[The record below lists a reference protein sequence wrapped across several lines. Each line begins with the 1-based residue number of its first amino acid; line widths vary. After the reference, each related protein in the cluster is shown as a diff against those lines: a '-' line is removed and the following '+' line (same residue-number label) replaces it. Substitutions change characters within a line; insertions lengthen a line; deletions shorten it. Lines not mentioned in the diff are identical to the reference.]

1 MLEGQ
6 IRNDARFE
14 QKLDSRA
21 LASKGD
27 RAPAT
32 REGLDIS
39 LVSTLAYDS
48 NIFIEAEDETGSLVA
63 QVEPTIGWTGG
74 ERDKTWVRLAY
85 EGAAVVYFSETEE
98 SRFDNRVRVEG
109 GVRGKQL
116 ALAYSARWARVG
128 SPTPDV
134 GGQITRQ
141 EWGGEASVSYNPKGK
156 LSYRVFGE
164 RSAVELDDPDLID
177 LFQVSGGI
185 AAEYDYSSKTQL
197 ELSYRL
203 GQVDIDQSGTQNFH
217 RVLLQGLW
225 TPREKIRVSVQAGA
239 EYRDYEVGSELD
251 PYFVARVDWTPRAK
265 TGLYLEAYRREES
278 SAALEG
284 ESFELTGL
292 RAGVTQRFR
301 DGWSGAFELGGEHSD
316 YFGITGLPESGREDN
331 LFFVRPSVTYS
342 LAEDSEIAFV
352 YQWTRSSSN
361 EAEFGFTNHQL
372 GVSLNHRF

>member
-116 ALAYSARWARVG
+116 ALAYSCLLYT
-128 SPTPDV
+128 SD
-134 GGQITRQ
+134 
-141 EWGGEASVSYNPKGK
+141 
-156 LSYRVFGE
+156 
-164 RSAVELDDPDLID
+164 
-177 LFQVSGGI
+177 
-185 AAEYDYSSKTQL
+185 AADE
-197 ELSYRL
+197 
-203 GQVDIDQSGTQNFH
+203 
-217 RVLLQGLW
+217 
-225 TPREKIRVSVQAGA
+225 
-239 EYRDYEVGSELD
+239 
-251 PYFVARVDWTPRAK
+251 
-265 TGLYLEAYRREES
+265 
-278 SAALEG
+278 
-284 ESFELTGL
+284 
-292 RAGVTQRFR
+292 
-301 DGWSGAFELGGEHSD
+301 
-316 YFGITGLPESGREDN
+316 
-331 LFFVRPSVTYS
+331 
-342 LAEDSEIAFV
+342 
-352 YQWTRSSSN
+352 
-361 EAEFGFTNHQL
+361 
-372 GVSLNHRF
+372 